1 MYGIRIVHV
10 ELVPKLWSWFAKEMA
25 FLREE
30 LVVVLLASQGQD
42 FSRALEQGPHISPK
56 WTVTGRVKQSSC
68 CATLTSSELLKSMV
82 KVDTFGVNL
91 FAL

>member
-1 MYGIRIVHV
+1 MLMYGIRIVHV

-42 FSRALEQGPHISPK
+42 FSRALEQGH
-56 WTVTGRVKQSSC
+56 T
-68 CATLTSSELLKSMV
+68 
-82 KVDTFGVNL
+82 
-91 FAL
+91 